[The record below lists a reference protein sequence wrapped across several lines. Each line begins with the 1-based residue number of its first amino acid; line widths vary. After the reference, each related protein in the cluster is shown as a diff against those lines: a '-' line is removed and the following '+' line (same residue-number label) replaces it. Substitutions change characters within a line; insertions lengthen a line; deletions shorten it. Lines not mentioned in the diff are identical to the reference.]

1 MLDADQLLIEHA
13 VIEPSGGHF
22 VQSSTTGKVHQ
33 CGVLDHNLNFDTDSI
48 KVIAE
53 RVLP

>member
-33 CGVLDHNLNFDTDSI
+33 CGVLDHNLNLTLTAS
-48 KVIAE
+48 K
-53 RVLP
+53 L